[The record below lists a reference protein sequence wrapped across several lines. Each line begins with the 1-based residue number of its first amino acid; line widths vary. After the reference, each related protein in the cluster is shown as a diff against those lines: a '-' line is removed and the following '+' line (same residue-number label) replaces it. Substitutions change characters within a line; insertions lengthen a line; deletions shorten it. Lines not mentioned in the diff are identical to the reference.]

1 MTESWASRK
10 KKQRRQEQKEEEKE
24 EEKEDV
30 EDEEE
35 NGIEVCESLPCMLP
49 VLDWPG
55 EGETR

>member
-1 MTESWASRK
+1 MG
-10 KKQRRQEQKEEEKE
+10 EEKE

-35 NGIEVCESLPCMLP
+35 NGIEGVYESLPCMLP